1 MTATISELSLINRSD
16 TNQPCWTSNN
26 PNHLW
31 WPLSLRLTPCT
42 IASVFITFSESV
54 KPSADKWIMV
64 MKINVMHRVHWT
76 FCFDTDDKVQPFIL
90 SSVLNPTHKP
100 QLGFWQIQG
109 FPTQQQIVFL
119 DLRHS
124 CCLHGLYNSEGGS
137 GGRTR
142 HIFHSQ
148 VCMTLARE
156 DLENGWNYKTTTLPC
171 STFHP
176 LVERLNCM

>member
-76 FCFDTDDKVQPFIL
+76 FILIQMIKSNLAYYRRCWILLVTNHSLGSDKSRVFQHNSKLCFWISDIHAACRVYTMQKVVQVVVQDIYFIAKY
-90 SSVLNPTHKP
+90 VWP
-100 QLGFWQIQG
+100 WQEKI
-109 FPTQQQIVFL
+109 
-119 DLRHS
+119 
-124 CCLHGLYNSEGGS
+124 
-137 GGRTR
+137 
-142 HIFHSQ
+142 
-148 VCMTLARE
+148 
-156 DLENGWNYKTTTLPC
+156 
-171 STFHP
+171 
-176 LVERLNCM
+176 